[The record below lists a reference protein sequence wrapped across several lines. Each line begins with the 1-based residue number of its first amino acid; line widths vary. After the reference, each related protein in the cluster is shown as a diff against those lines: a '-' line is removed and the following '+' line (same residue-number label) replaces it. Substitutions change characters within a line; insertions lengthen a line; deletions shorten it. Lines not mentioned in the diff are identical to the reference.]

1 MSNNNIECKLKSLNL
16 CKIFNLKNIQEE
28 RLTFLNLSVKS
39 DVPSSVNTNL
49 NIFSSFCNLGGWAVF
64 IGVDSLWVSILFDD
78 IKINVR
84 VD

>member
-16 CKIFNLKNIQEE
+16 CKIFNLKTIQEE

-49 NIFSSFCNLGGWAVF
+49 T
-64 IGVDSLWVSILFDD
+64 
-78 IKINVR
+78 
-84 VD
+84 